1 MLPTV
6 GCLIASS
13 NRILDN
19 MECSNV
25 FESTQRNF
33 VFNLIFSI
41 FLLCGIQ
48 FEDGKVPI
56 IKKAMAFTGNRSKS
70 SIGISFF
77 KVKRLFS
84 G

>member
-1 MLPTV
+1 MRDLEMRAD
-6 GCLIASS
+6 GS
-13 NRILDN
+13 NGR
-19 MECSNV
+19 
-25 FESTQRNF
+25 
-33 VFNLIFSI
+33 
-41 FLLCGIQ
+41 G
-48 FEDGKVPI
+48 